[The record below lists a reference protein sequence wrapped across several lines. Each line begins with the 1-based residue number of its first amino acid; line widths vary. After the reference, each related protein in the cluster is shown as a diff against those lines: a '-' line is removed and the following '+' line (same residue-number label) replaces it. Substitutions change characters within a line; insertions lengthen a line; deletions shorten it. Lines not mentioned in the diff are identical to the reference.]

1 MAPPVLTLKNV
12 GIFYGIETLFSGIDL
27 ALQENDQLC
36 LVGRNGS
43 GKSTLMKVI
52 AGLIEPDEGERF
64 VRPGVH
70 LAYLEQEPDFS
81 GFKTIGDY
89 VAQGLAADEQD
100 AAHKVEAILASLSLT
115 PTLDPAHLSGG
126 ELRRSALARTL
137 IGDPE
142 VLLLDEPTN
151 HLDLP
156 TIEWLENY
164 LKSYRGAFILI
175 SHDRAFLTHLTR
187 ACLWLEGEELK
198 RHNKGFADFE
208 RWSEAEFDRVEEER
222 RKLDAFIRRE
232 VSWAHKGTTA
242 RRKKNMGRLRR
253 LYALRDE
260 RRNQILRV
268 GKASLGVDVGQA
280 SGTLVIEAS
289 HASVQ
294 YPGTDKPII
303 RDFSTR
309 VMRGDKVGIVGPNG
323 SGKTTLLNLLTGK
336 LAPSSGMVRLGTNL
350 SMLTI
355 DQKRADL
362 DPDTSLWET
371 LCEGGG
377 DQVMVRGAP
386 VHVMTYLK
394 DFLFLE
400 SQARQP
406 VKSLSGGERNR
417 LLLAKALAKP
427 SNFMVLDEPTNDLD
441 METLD
446 LLQDLLFDYE
456 GTVLLV
462 SHDRD
467 FLDRVVT
474 STIVLDG
481 SGDAIEYAGGYTDM
495 LAQRQGTP
503 FGAKET
509 GSDARKKDKG
519 AKAPKDKK
527 SPTKLSYKHEHRAK
541 ELARDLPEQEALV
554 AKLEAE
560 LSTGNLYQSDPDLFA
575 QKAKS
580 LEAAR
585 QRLGALEDEWLEIET
600 LREALDQ

>member
-12 GIFYGIETLFSGIDL
+12 GIFYGNETLFSGIDL

-43 GKSTLMKVI
+43 GKSTLMKMI
-52 AGLIEPDEGERF
+52 AGLVEPDEGERF

-81 GFKTIGDY
+81 PYKTLGAY
-89 VAQGLAADEQD
+89 VAEGLAADEQD
-100 AAHKVEAILASLSLT
+100 AAHKVEAILASLALT
-115 PTLDPAHLSGG
+115 PDLDPANLSGG
-126 ELRRSALARTL
+126 ELRRAALARTL
-137 IGDPE
+137 IGNPE

-175 SHDRAFLTHLTR
+175 SHDRTFLTHLTK
-187 ACLWLEGEELK
+187 ACLWLESEELK
-198 RHNKGFADFE
+198 RHNKGFEDFE
-208 RWSEAEFDRVEEER
+208 RWSESEFERVEEER
-222 RKLDAFIRRE
+222 RKLDAYIKRE

-280 SGTLVIEAS
+280 SGTLVIEAR
-289 HASVQ
+289 HAWVQ
-294 YPGTDKPII
+294 YPGKDQPTIK
-303 RDFSTR
+303 DFSTR
-309 VMRGDKVGIVGPNG
+309 IMRGDKVGIVGPNG
-323 SGKTTLLNLLTGK
+323 SGKTTLLKLLTGE
-336 LAPSSGMVRLGTNL
+336 LEPTTGTVRLGTNL
-350 SMLTI
+350 TTLSI

-362 DPDTSLWET
+362 DPEASLWET

-377 DQVMVRGAP
+377 DQVMVRGQP
-386 VHVMTYLK
+386 VHIMTYLK
-394 DFLFLE
+394 DFLFVE

-481 SGDAIEYAGGYTDM
+481 SGDALEYAGGYSDM

-503 FGAKET
+503 FGVKEA
-509 GSDARKKDKG
+509 GQQPREKKKE
-519 AKAPKDKK
+519 AKAPKEKK
-527 SPTKLSYKHEHRAK
+527 APTKLSYKHEHRAK
-541 ELARDLPEQEALV
+541 ALV
-554 AKLEAE
+554 SELPQQETLVATLEAE
-560 LSTGNLYQSDPDLFA
+560 LSSGNLYQTDPDLFA
-575 QKAKS
+575 KKAKA
-580 LEAAR
+580 LEAAKET
-585 QRLGALEDEWLEIET
+585 LAALEEEWLEIET
-600 LREALDQ
+600 LREALD